1 MIVLLFP
8 IIYGLY
14 KSNNFASFS
23 FDNFCRFNYCLYFL
37 VKRNLQTHSFK
48 MLILLI
54 ILITG
59 VYLINSDYKYVSTEL
74 LFESTLH
81 QGFYENPG
89 TYQNYQVIEK
99 KMYERDL
106 KTILLDEKTTLKL
119 QIVISFL

>member
-23 FDNFCRFNYCLYFL
+23 SLTIFVVLIIVYTFL
-37 VKRNLQTHSFK
+37 VKRNLQTHFFK

-89 TYQNYQVIEK
+89 TYQK
-99 KMYERDL
+99 K
-106 KTILLDEKTTLKL
+106 
-119 QIVISFL
+119 